1 VAERVRLLLG
11 DAGDTGDAGDAGD
24 TGRATGAG
32 DAGRGAAGGADG
44 TVRAAG
50 STGAWLPGEW
60 LDAARPAPRAPA
72 VGARLRPP
80 EPGPGGGGLLG
91 RLRWQPDRRAVAAV
105 ALAVLA
111 AALLTAWWVLSAR
124 PRDLAVHTSSAGVG
138 PVSTGPGR
146 PAPSAGSSPGRAV
159 PTSRPSGS
167 ATAARLVVD
176 VAGKVRRP
184 GVYELAP
191 GARVIDALR
200 AAGGARRGA
209 STTSL
214 NLAAPLHDGEQV
226 VVGLPGA
233 PVAGAAGAVAGTAPA
248 GPIDLNTATF
258 EQLQTLPGVGPVL
271 AQRILDWR
279 ADHGRF
285 DSVDQLNDV
294 SGIGTVKFAQLRDRV
309 TV

>member
-1 VAERVRLLLG
+1 MATRVRALLD
-11 DAGDTGDAGDAGD
+11 DAGDPENAD
-24 TGRATGAG
+24 
-32 DAGRGAAGGADG
+32 GADG
-44 TVRAAG
+44 PVGAVGPRRVG
-50 STGAWLPGEW
+50 SAWLPGEW
-60 LDAARPAPRAPA
+60 LDAARPPRPAPA
-72 VGARLRPP
+72 PLAARPT
-80 EPGPGGGGLLG
+80 G

-105 ALAVLA
+105 GLAVLA

-124 PRDLAVHTSSAGVG
+124 PRDLAVHASAAAVGAARSSPG
-138 PVSTGPGR
+138 PASPAPGT
-146 PAPSAGSSPGRAV
+146 PGAPSAGAPG
-159 PTSRPSGS
+159 PSGS

-191 GARVIDALR
+191 GARVIDALQ

-226 VVGLPGA
+226 VVGVPGA
-233 PVAGAAGAVAGTAPA
+233 PPAGDAGAGFGTGAAV
-248 GPIDLNTATF
+248 GPVDLNTATF

-285 DSVDQLNDV
+285 NSVDQLDEV
-294 SGIGTVKFAQLRDRV
+294 SGIGTVKFAQLRSRV